1 MAEARRDRSPVLR
14 VDFKKFAAEARRLS
28 QLSATADAE
37 AAVSRATPTRPLTGR
52 RPEPWRCAGAHVH
65 SGEAQVTW
73 YEGEGA
79 AAGSDPAARARDA

>member
-1 MAEARRDRSPVLR
+1 VAEARRDRSPVLR
-14 VDFKKFAAEARRLS
+14 VDFKKFAAEAAF
-28 QLSATADAE
+28 ATADME
-37 AAVSRATPTRPLTGR
+37 AAVRRATPNPLTGR
-52 RPEPWRCAGAHVH
+52 RPEPWRCAGARVH

>member
-1 MAEARRDRSPVLR
+1 MAEARRDRSPVPR
-14 VDFKKFAAEARRLS
+14 VEFKKFAADSEAAF
-28 QLSATADAE
+28 ATADVE
-37 AAVSRATPTRPLTGR
+37 AAVSRATPTRPLAGR
-52 RPEPWRCAGAHVH
+52 RPAPWRCAGAHVH

>member
-14 VDFKKFAAEARRLS
+14 VDFKKFAAEAAF
-28 QLSATADAE
+28 ATADVE
-37 AAVSRATPTRPLTGR
+37 AAVRRATPTRPLTGR
-52 RPEPWRCAGAHVH
+52 RPKPWRCAGAHVH

-73 YEGEGA
+73 YESYEGEGA

>member
-14 VDFKKFAAEARRLS
+14 VDFKKFAAEAAF
-28 QLSATADAE
+28 ATADVPVE
-37 AAVSRATPTRPLTGR
+37 AAVRRATPTRPLTGR

>member
-14 VDFKKFAAEARRLS
+14 VDFKKFAAEA
-28 QLSATADAE
+28 AFAAADVE
-37 AAVSRATPTRPLTGR
+37 AAVSRATPTRAPHPLAGR

-79 AAGSDPAARARDA
+79 AAGSDPAARARGA

>member
-14 VDFKKFAAEARRLS
+14 VDFKKFAAEAF
-28 QLSATADAE
+28 ATADAE
-37 AAVSRATPTRPLTGR
+37 AAVRRATPTRPLTGR

>member
-14 VDFKKFAAEARRLS
+14 VDFKKFAAEA
-28 QLSATADAE
+28 AFAAADAE
-37 AAVSRATPTRPLTGR
+37 AAVSRATPTRPLAGR
-52 RPEPWRCAGAHVH
+52 RPAPWRCAGAHVH

>member
-14 VDFKKFAAEARRLS
+14 VDFKKFAAEAAF
-28 QLSATADAE
+28 ATADAE

-79 AAGSDPAARARDA
+79 DAGSDPAARARDA